1 MFVAFKIYLYF
12 ETERVIESG
21 KKRSME
27 RYLNIWFTPKWLQ
40 WLRLDQAV
48 ARNEGLH
55 VDLPSGFRGPWT
67 WAILP
72 LL

>member
-1 MFVAFKIYLYF
+1 
-12 ETERVIESG
+12 
-21 KKRSME
+21 ME
-27 RYLNIWFTPKWLQ
+27 RYLNIWFTLKWLQ